1 MGFMEKVAK
10 KYKTLNVFLNARFC
24 LQLRLQT
31 CSYFCKGLYLRYLCL
46 IQKGA
51 IMAKQLSLS
60 ERIIIE
66 QMIHKDYSFAS
77 IGRNLNRSAS
87 TIAREVLHYRCF
99 TSRIPIMGENDCINR
114 PGCQRNTLCPEK
126 GFHGCYF
133 SRCKRCS
140 EGIICTEICDSY
152 DSFQCDLLD
161 KPPYVCSNCKM
172 QKSCK
177 KNKAY
182 YSAHKANA
190 AHHKS
195 IKDAHSGV
203 RKTPKELREIAEIIE
218 PLIAKGQ
225 SLNHI
230 CATHSN
236 ELGISERTLY
246 NYIDK
251 NVFKVRNIDLPKKVV
266 YRERRPKR
274 VLTKLEYQYRQ
285 GRTIE
290 DFNSFVEAN
299 PDVSI
304 VEMDTVKGSR
314 EKGKVFL
321 TMIFR
326 KSNFMLIFLMND
338 GTQDSVIQVFDTL
351 CSLLGTALFKRLFG
365 VILTDNGVEFKNPN
379 ALEHTRPGLIR
390 THIFFCD
397 PQASWQKPHVENN
410 HRLIRRI
417 IPKGTSLNKLN
428 VEDTRL
434 VCCHINSVIR
444 DNLDGK
450 TPFDLM
456 DSADEKKLLSAL
468 NLSPIPPDE
477 VILSPKLIKH

>member
-1 MGFMEKVAK
+1 
-10 KYKTLNVFLNARFC
+10 
-24 LQLRLQT
+24 
-31 CSYFCKGLYLRYLCL
+31 
-46 IQKGA
+46 
-51 IMAKQLSLS
+51 MAKQLSLP
-60 ERIIIE
+60 ERYVIE
-66 QMIHKDYSFAS
+66 RMLHQDYSFAS
-77 IGRNLNRSAS
+77 IGRNLDRSAS

-99 TSRIPIMGENDCINR
+99 TSRSPIMGENDCINR
-114 PGCQRNTLCPEK
+114 PSCQRNTLCPEM
-126 GFHGCYF
+126 GVHGCF
-133 SRCKRCS
+133 ASRCKRCP
-140 EGIICTEICDSY
+140 EGIICTSICDNY

-172 QKSCK
+172 QKGCK

-230 CATHSN
+230 CQTHAD
-236 ELGISERTLY
+236 ELGVSERTLY

-274 VLTKLEYQYRQ
+274 VLTRLEYQYRQ

-299 PDVSI
+299 PDVPI

-326 KSNFMLIFLMND
+326 KSSFMLIFLMND
-338 GTQDSVIQVFDTL
+338 GTHV
-351 CSLLGTALFKRLFG
+351 
-365 VILTDNGVEFKNPN
+365 
-379 ALEHTRPGLIR
+379 
-390 THIFFCD
+390 FFCD

>member
-1 MGFMEKVAK
+1 MP
-10 KYKTLNVFLNARFC
+10 
-24 LQLRLQT
+24 
-31 CSYFCKGLYLRYLCL
+31 
-46 IQKGA
+46 
-51 IMAKQLSLS
+51 KQLSLP

-66 QMIHKDYSFAS
+66 RMILQDYSFAT
-77 IGRNLNRSAS
+77 IGRNLDRSAS

-99 TSRIPIMGENDCINR
+99 TSRIPLPGENDCIFR
-114 PGCQRNTLCPEK
+114 TSCQKNTLCPEV
-126 GFHGCYF
+126 GVQGCYG
-133 SRCKRCS
+133 SRCKHCLD
-140 EGIICTEICDSY
+140 GIICTTICDLY

-182 YSAHKANA
+182 YTAHRANA

-195 IKDAHSGV
+195 IIDAHSGV
-203 RKTPKELREIAEIIE
+203 RKTPSELREIAELIE

-230 CATHSN
+230 CTTHAE

-266 YRERRPKR
+266 YRQRRPKKI
-274 VLTKLEYQYRQ
+274 LTKLEYQYRQ

-290 DFNSFVEAN
+290 DFNSFTEAN
-299 PDVSI
+299 PNLSI
-304 VEMDTVKGSR
+304 VEMDTVKGGR
-314 EKGKVFL
+314 EKGKAFL
-321 TMIFR
+321 TIILR
-326 KSNFMLIFLMND
+326 RTSFMLIFLMND
-338 GTQDSVIQVFDTL
+338 STQDSVIQIFDAL
-351 CSLLGTALFKRLFG
+351 NELLGIALFKRLFG

-379 ALEHTRPGLIR
+379 ALEHTRTGLIR
-390 THIFFCD
+390 THVFFCD

-417 IPKGTSLNKLN
+417 IPKGTSFNKLT
-428 VEDTRL
+428 VGDVSL
-434 VCCHINSVIR
+434 ICCHINSVLR
-444 DNLDGK
+444 EQLNDK
-450 TPFDLM
+450 SPFELM

-477 VILSPKLIKH
+477 VILNPKLIKH

>member
-1 MGFMEKVAK
+1 
-10 KYKTLNVFLNARFC
+10 
-24 LQLRLQT
+24 
-31 CSYFCKGLYLRYLCL
+31 
-46 IQKGA
+46 
-51 IMAKQLSLS
+51 MAKQLSLP

-77 IGRNLNRSAS
+77 ISRNLNRSAS
-87 TIAREVLHYRCF
+87 TIAREVLHYHCF
-99 TSRIPIMGENDCINR
+99 TSRIPLLGENDCIHR
-114 PGCQRNTLCPEK
+114 PGCQKNTLCPEV
-126 GFHGCYF
+126 GVHGCF
-133 SRCKRCS
+133 ASRCKRCPD
-140 EGIICTEICDSY
+140 GIVCTSICDNY

-172 QKSCK
+172 QKGCK

-190 AHHKS
+190 AHHKAV
-195 IKDAHSGV
+195 KDAHSGV
-203 RKTPKELREIAEIIE
+203 RKTPSELREIANIIE

-230 CATHSN
+230 CTTHAE
-236 ELGISERTLY
+236 ELGVSERTLY
-246 NYIDK
+246 NYIDQ

-266 YRERRPKR
+266 YRQRRPKR
-274 VLTKLEYQYRQ
+274 ILTKLEYQYRQ
-285 GRTIE
+285 GRTFE
-290 DFNSFVEAN
+290 DFTSYIEAN
-299 PDVSI
+299 PDLSI

-326 KSNFMLIFLMND
+326 KTSFMLIFLMND
-338 GTQDSVIQVFDTL
+338 GTQDSVIQIFDSLTE
-351 CSLLGTALFKRLFG
+351 LLGMALFKRLFS

-379 ALEHTRPGLIR
+379 ALEHTRAGLIR
-390 THIFFCD
+390 SHVFFCD
-397 PQASWQKPHVENN
+397 PQASWQKPQVENN

-417 IPKGTSLNKLN
+417 IPKGTSFNKLTIGD
-428 VEDTRL
+428 VGL
-434 VCCHINSVIR
+434 ICCHINSVLR
-444 DNLDGK
+444 EQFYDK

-456 DSADEKKLLSAL
+456 DSADEKKLLSVL

-477 VILSPKLIKH
+477 VILNPKLIKH

>member
-1 MGFMEKVAK
+1 
-10 KYKTLNVFLNARFC
+10 
-24 LQLRLQT
+24 
-31 CSYFCKGLYLRYLCL
+31 
-46 IQKGA
+46 
-51 IMAKQLSLS
+51 MATQLSLP

-66 QMIHKDYSFAS
+66 KMIHRDYTFAS
-77 IGRNLNRSAS
+77 IARNLDRSAS

-99 TSRIPIMGENDCINR
+99 TGRIPLIGENDCIHKNS
-114 PGCQRNTLCPEK
+114 CLRNTLCRK
-126 GFHGCYF
+126 GGTHGCF
-133 SRCKRCS
+133 GSRCKRCP
-140 EGIICTEICDSY
+140 EGITCTEICDNYES
-152 DSFQCDLLD
+152 SQCDLLD

-172 QKSCK
+172 QKSCGK
-177 KNKAY
+177 TKAY

-195 IKDAHSGV
+195 IKDAHSGI
-203 RKTPKELREIAEIIE
+203 RKTPAELREIAEIIE

-230 CATHSN
+230 CTTHSK

-246 NYIDK
+246 NYIDRS
-251 NVFKVRNIDLPKKVV
+251 VFKVRNIDLPKKVA
-266 YRERRPKR
+266 YRQRRPKK

-290 DFNSFVEAN
+290 DFNSYIEAN
-299 PDVSI
+299 PDLSI
-304 VEMDTVKGSR
+304 VEMDTVKGGR

-326 KSNFMLIFLMND
+326 KTSCMLIFLMKD
-338 GTQDSVIQVFDTL
+338 GTQDSVIQVFDALTD
-351 CSLLGTALFKRLFG
+351 LLGMAVFKRLFA

-379 ALEHTRPGLIR
+379 ALEHTRSGLIR
-390 THIFFCD
+390 SHLFFCD
-397 PQASWQKPHVENN
+397 PQASWQKPQVENN

-417 IPKGTSLNKLN
+417 LPKGSSFNALTTSDVSLI
-428 VEDTRL
+428 
-434 VCCHINSVIR
+434 CCHINSVLR
-444 DNLDGK
+444 ENLNGK

-456 DSADEKKLLSAL
+456 DSSDEKKLLSAL

-477 VILSPKLIKH
+477 VILSPKLLKH

>member
-1 MGFMEKVAK
+1 MP
-10 KYKTLNVFLNARFC
+10 
-24 LQLRLQT
+24 
-31 CSYFCKGLYLRYLCL
+31 
-46 IQKGA
+46 
-51 IMAKQLSLS
+51 KQLSLP

-66 QMIHKDYSFAS
+66 RMILQDYSFAT
-77 IGRNLNRSAS
+77 IGRNLDRSAS

-99 TSRIPIMGENDCINR
+99 TSRIPLPGENDCIFR
-114 PGCQRNTLCPEK
+114 TSCQKNTLCPEV
-126 GFHGCYF
+126 GVQGCYG
-133 SRCKRCS
+133 SRCKHCLD
-140 EGIICTEICDSY
+140 GIICTTICDLY

-182 YSAHKANA
+182 YTAHRANA

-195 IKDAHSGV
+195 IIDAHSGV
-203 RKTPKELREIAEIIE
+203 RKTPSELREIAELIE

-230 CATHSN
+230 CTTHAE

-266 YRERRPKR
+266 YRQRRPKKI
-274 VLTKLEYQYRQ
+274 LTKLEYQYRQ

-290 DFNSFVEAN
+290 DFNSFTEAN
-299 PDVSI
+299 PNLSI
-304 VEMDTVKGSR
+304 VEMDTVKGGR
-314 EKGKVFL
+314 EKGKAFL
-321 TMIFR
+321 TIILR
-326 KSNFMLIFLMND
+326 RTSFMLIFLMND
-338 GTQDSVIQVFDTL
+338 STQDSVIQIFDAL
-351 CSLLGTALFKRLFG
+351 NELLGIALFKRLFG

-379 ALEHTRPGLIR
+379 ALEHTRTGLIR
-390 THIFFCD
+390 THVFFCD

-417 IPKGTSLNKLN
+417 IPKGTSFNKLT
-428 VEDTRL
+428 VGDVSL
-434 VCCHINSVIR
+434 ICCHINSVLR
-444 DNLDGK
+444 EQLNDK
-450 TPFDLM
+450 SPFELM

-477 VILSPKLIKH
+477 VVLSPKLIKH